1 MIDSPPTEEIAML
14 TRKRYLLLTL
24 AVFPVA
30 SIGCST
36 SRPHLASRAASP
48 THICQSD
55 SDQSFDLMSVA
66 TSSHESPPVQTVAYR
81 DEETVDSADESS
93 RTSGRP
99 AAPFEAGDASSESGL
114 TLEAIEQ
121 LALANNPAIQQASA
135 ASARAGGIR
144 TQVGLKP
151 NPTIGYFGE
160 EIGNEGAGGLHGAF
174 VSQTFVRGDKLAWNR
189 QVIDHDVNAM
199 NWQIETQ
206 RQRVRTDIRLA
217 FYDALAAQKRLE
229 LAREFRSVAKEGV
242 SVSEERVDAKV
253 GTRPD
258 VLQSEIQ
265 LNEVDLSI
273 QQTEFELSAALNE
286 LAALAGV
293 PDLGSSTLIGELNA
307 GFNSRDAEAEFARIA
322 AMSPQLAAAQARVGR
337 ARANIQRQNVQ
348 AIPNVTAQLGAGG
361 DDATG
366 NAFANVQLGI
376 PVPIRNENQG
386 NILAAQAEYCA
397 ATQNVRRIRQSIRRE
412 LALVMREYN
421 VAEATVRQYE
431 AKILPKAEET
441 LKLMQEARDAG
452 EFDFLRV
459 LTARRAYFDA
469 NLKYVAAMGQ
479 LAQANA
485 KIDGLLLTGGLSN
498 VVTYEIGDDLRG
510 QALSGQ

>member
-1 MIDSPPTEEIAML
+1 MCL
-14 TRKRYLLLTL
+14 HKKYLLLALTAL
-24 AVFPVA
+24 PLVNV
-30 SIGCST
+30 GCST
-36 SRPHLASRAASP
+36 SRQHLAQRDSPPTRINQAELSPGTVASP
-48 THICQSD
+48 EARD
-55 SDQSFDLMSVA
+55 VP
-66 TSSHESPPVQTVAYR
+66 EVQTVAFR
-81 DEETVDSADESS
+81 DDEADEVTGDSVDSAIQLAVPVEVE
-93 RTSGRP
+93 GF
-99 AAPFEAGDASSESGL
+99 AMGEFGL
-114 TLEAIEQ
+114 TLEAVEQ
-121 LALANNPAIQQASA
+121 LALANNPAIQQANA

-151 NPTIGYFGE
+151 NPSIGYFGE

-189 QVIDHDVNAM
+189 QVHGHDVNAM

-217 FYDALAAQKRLE
+217 FYDALAAQKRLQ
-229 LAREFRSVAKEGV
+229 LARDFRSVAQEGV
-242 SVSEERVDAKV
+242 TVSEERIDALV

-273 QQTEFELSAALNE
+273 QQAEFELSAALNE

-293 PDLGSSTLIGELNA
+293 PDLGTTTLIGDLDVAVNA
-307 GFNSRDAEAEFARIA
+307 RDAEAEFAQIV
-322 AMSPQLAAAQARVGR
+322 AMSPQLAAAQARVDR
-337 ARANIQRQNVQ
+337 ARANLQRQRVQ
-348 AIPNVTAQLGAGG
+348 PIPNVTAQLGAGR

-366 NAFANVQLGI
+366 DGFANVQLSIPI
-376 PVPIRNENQG
+376 PVHNKNQG
-386 NILAAQAEYCA
+386 NIRAAYAEYCA
-397 ATQNVRRIRQSIRRE
+397 ATQNVQRIRQSIRRE
-412 LALVMREYN
+412 LALVMREYHI
-421 VAEATVRQYE
+421 ADATVQQYE
-431 AKILPKAEET
+431 KSILPKAEET

-469 NLKYVAAMGQ
+469 NMKYVTAMGQ

-498 VVTYEIGDDLRG
+498 VVTYDLGDDLRG